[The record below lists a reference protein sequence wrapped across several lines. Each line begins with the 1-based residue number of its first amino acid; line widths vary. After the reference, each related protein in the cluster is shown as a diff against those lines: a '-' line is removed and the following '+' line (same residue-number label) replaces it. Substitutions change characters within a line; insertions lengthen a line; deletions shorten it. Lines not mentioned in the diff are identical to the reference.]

1 MRRAVLVVALA
12 TAAPRAVHAE
22 ELLRSEQIPDKARAL
37 AEKGRAYHEAGDYTH
52 AIAAF
57 KEAYVLAPSPG
68 LLFNLA
74 QAYRL
79 AGNCDDAAWMYHR
92 YLDTN
97 PPGDRRAIAENHLAS
112 VEKCGHGLLRI
123 AIVPQPVESK
133 LPEPTIVAEPQVT
146 TSRTPIA
153 LAPSNT
159 EQKVGLTLG
168 VGGGM
173 MLAGAAWFAY
183 EAWDA
188 SNQVSDLYRQGG
200 NGARVAQLQR
210 QGDTSTMYAEWLGAG
225 GALAAAAG
233 VALYLDGRATAEAQR
248 VAVSPTSGGARFS
261 VSWKF

>member
-1 MRRAVLVVALA
+1 MKTALLVVALA
-12 TAAPRAVHAE
+12 SSAPRPAHAE
-22 ELLRSEQIPDKARAL
+22 EMLRTEQIPDKARQL
-37 AEKGRAYHEAGDYTH
+37 AEKGRAYHEAGDYPR

-97 PPGDRRAIAENHLAS
+97 PPTDRRAVAETHLAA
-112 VEKCGHGLLRI
+112 VEKCGHGLLKI

-133 LPEPTIVAEPQVT
+133 LPEPTIAAEPQITVR
-146 TSRTPIA
+146 RTPIE
-153 LAPSNT
+153 LAPQNT
-159 EQKVGLTLG
+159 EEKVGLTLG
-168 VGGGM
+168 VGGGVL
-173 MLAGAAWFAY
+173 LAGAAWFAY

-188 SNQVSDLYRQGG
+188 SNQVSDLYKNGG
-200 NGARVAQLQR
+200 KGSQVTQLQR
-210 QGDTSTMYAEWLGAG
+210 RGESDTTYAEWLGAG

-233 VALYLDGRATAEAQR
+233 VALYLDGRASEQVQH
-248 VAVSPTSGGARFS
+248 VAVAPTSDGARVS
-261 VSWKF
+261 VSWRF